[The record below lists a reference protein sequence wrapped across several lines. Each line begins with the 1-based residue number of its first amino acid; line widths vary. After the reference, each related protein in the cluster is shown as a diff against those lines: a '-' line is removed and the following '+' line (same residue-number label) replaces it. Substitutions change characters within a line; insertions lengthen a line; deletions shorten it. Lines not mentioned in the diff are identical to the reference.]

1 MNYTFKGGYKM
12 TILELLNNIYFETD
26 TIKMNDLIVNYLGDC
41 SYDLLAIDE
50 AVNILDSPLTNSINS
65 KELTFETTA
74 PAICRILYT
83 AGLWSSLCDFYLILS
98 SFDTFKISYKTEI
111 ERDIKETDERML
123 VARYAFDGKIIRMT
137 VDDNSCSIRIKVTQY
152 KEVRF

>member
-1 MNYTFKGGYKM
+1 M
-12 TILELLNNIYFETD
+12 TILELLNNIYSETD
-26 TIKMNDLIVNYLGDC
+26 TIKMNDLIVNYLGGC
-41 SYDLLAIDE
+41 SYNLHAIDD
-50 AVNILDSPLTNSINS
+50 AVNLLDSPLTNSINS

-83 AGLWSSLCDFYLILS
+83 AGLWRSLCDFYLILS
-98 SFDTFKISYKTEI
+98 SYDIIKNLYEIEI
-111 ERDIKETDERML
+111 ERDINETDEKML
-123 VARYAFDGKIIRMT
+123 VARYAYEDKIIRMT

>member
-1 MNYTFKGGYKM
+1 M
-12 TILELLNNIYFETD
+12 TTVELLNNIFIETD
-26 TIKMNDLIVNYLGDC
+26 TIKINNLIVNYLSGN
-41 SYDLLAIDE
+41 SYDLRAIDE
-50 AVNILDSPLTNSINS
+50 AVNLLDSPLTNSINS

-74 PAICRILYT
+74 QAICRILYT

-98 SFDTFKISYKTEI
+98 SIDIFKISYEIEI
-111 ERDIKETDERML
+111 ERDIKETDEKML
-123 VARYAFDGKIIRMT
+123 VARYAYEDKVIRMT